1 MRLRTILL
9 VAVLSLAAACG
20 EATSA
25 TTAAPAGDG
34 PATPVALWGAEG
46 GFVTPTA
53 NVLRPPRVVLYGD
66 GLVVADASRQLRL
79 TDAETGGTVAAMERY
94 LTGQPPTAR
103 PSPGAPSVADVP
115 TTVLAVRGKDGK
127 MREVRAEAL
136 EQVAEFYP
144 RELMDAK
151 KLMESLAARA
161 GTEGTAYTAPRVRMV
176 AEGVDSVEGKPA
188 RWPAKVPEPDGPAD
202 PVWRKDLDGEAASA
216 LARAVPAG
224 LDHGRPIFK
233 TASGKVFVLSW
244 RYLLPDE

>member
-25 TTAAPAGDG
+25 TTAAPAEDK

-46 GFVTPTA
+46 GFVTPTV
-53 NVLRPPRVVLYGD
+53 NVLRPPRVVLYAD
-66 GLVVADASRQLRL
+66 GLVIADASRQLKL
-79 TDAETGGTVAAMERY
+79 TDAETGETVTAMERY

-144 RELMDAK
+144 KALLDAK
-151 KLMESLAARA
+151 KLMEGLAARA
-161 GTEGTAYTAPRVRMV
+161 DAEGTPYTGPRVRMV
-176 AEGVDSVEGKPA
+176 AEGVVSAEGKPA
-188 RWPAKVPEPDGPAD
+188 PWPAKVPEPDGPAD
-202 PVWRKDLDGEAASA
+202 PVWRKDLDGETASA
-216 LARAVPAG
+216 VAKAVPAG
-224 LDHGRPIFK
+224 QDHARPIFK
-233 TASGKVFVLSW
+233 SASGKVFVLSW